1 MCGFLVEHSND
12 GDINIDD
19 LNQLLSLSENRG
31 PDSTKSILIDNTW
44 MGFNRLSIQGLTK
57 LSDQP
62 MVDKKEEYSL
72 VFNGEIYNH
81 FELRKEFPNYNF
93 KTNSDTETLLVSLI
107 EKGINSTLKTL
118 NGMFS
123 LSFFDKKKSEII
135 IARDIAGIKPL
146 YYSISNESFLT
157 ASQFDQIHEHK
168 KIKKNLSINP
178 SGLKDYFCFGY
189 MHAPNT
195 IFKNIF
201 QLEPGYFLRYSIK
214 EKRIIEKK
222 ILEMER
228 TPKKIRNR

>member
-135 IARDIAGIKPL
+135 IARGH
-146 YYSISNESFLT
+146 S
-157 ASQFDQIHEHK
+157 
-168 KIKKNLSINP
+168 
-178 SGLKDYFCFGY
+178 
-189 MHAPNT
+189 
-195 IFKNIF
+195 
-201 QLEPGYFLRYSIK
+201 
-214 EKRIIEKK
+214 
-222 ILEMER
+222 
-228 TPKKIRNR
+228 RN